1 MTGSI
6 IPFLLFYMNL
16 IRSHGFN
23 YHLYLYNSQSIS
35 LILTAIMNSSI
46 TFLIAYRAF
55 QLGSQWIP
63 ANSPES
69 IVTHHLSAP
78 SPFTQKKK
86 KKKLHPDLP
95 SMYSRAGNLLYKH
108 SKSSA
113 NFSWVFIF
121 LIIPLISICT
131 YPHLPCHVM
140 IAFNSSTFSSSL
152 PSLNYPPKF

>member
-1 MTGSI
+1 MIGSI

-46 TFLIAYRAF
+46 TFLIAYKAF
-55 QLGSQWIP
+55 QLGSRWIP
-63 ANSPES
+63 ANSPET
-69 IVTHHLSAP
+69 ILTHHLSAHP
-78 SPFTQKKK
+78 PFTQRKKK
-86 KKKLHPDLP
+86 AA
-95 SMYSRAGNLLYKH
+95 SWFAYMYSRAGNLLYKH

-121 LIIPLISICT
+121 LIILLISIGT
-131 YPHLPCHVM
+131 YPHLPCQVM
-140 IAFNSSTFSSSL
+140 IIFNYSTFSSSL